1 MKKQEKSQISH
12 PILLNNSKLIN
23 SENKVLEFINGF
35 QGEVFN
41 YSIEDLA
48 KLANVSTATVFRF
61 VRKYGFKNFKEA
73 IIFINKNLQKLNEK
87 YPLST
92 SQDNNISTIVA
103 GNKYVLDN
111 LYTNELQKIIE
122 KAAQIIYN
130 SKRILIHGAGS
141 SKRMAET
148 LVSNLY
154 KVSLNVIAHDDFH
167 LFLPVLGNATTE
179 DVYVLFSDNLNSPE
193 AVFTIKQCRE
203 KKVQIILITSKKKS
217 NLITKNDVVILYEK
231 ITSKHLNIPLS
242 SKWSQLL
249 IADLLFE
256 NLLILDSNLRE
267 KLNNSIQIINKW
279 KANL

>member
-179 DVYVLFSDNLNSPE
+179 DVCVLFSDNLNSPE
-193 AVFTIKQCRE
+193 AAFTIKQCRE

-242 SKWSQLL
+242 SKW
-249 IADLLFE
+249 
-256 NLLILDSNLRE
+256 
-267 KLNNSIQIINKW
+267 
-279 KANL
+279 

>member
-1 MKKQEKSQISH
+1 M
-12 PILLNNSKLIN
+12 
-23 SENKVLEFINGF
+23 
-35 QGEVFN
+35 
-41 YSIEDLA
+41 
-48 KLANVSTATVFRF
+48 
-61 VRKYGFKNFKEA
+61 
-73 IIFINKNLQKLNEK
+73 
-87 YPLST
+87 
-92 SQDNNISTIVA
+92 
-103 GNKYVLDN
+103 
-111 LYTNELQKIIE
+111 QKIIE
-122 KAAQIIYN
+122 KAVQIIYN
-130 SKRILIHGAGS
+130 SKRILIHGTGS

-179 DVYVLFSDNLNSPE
+179 DVCVLFSDNLNSPE
-193 AVFTIKQCRE
+193 AAFTIKQCRE

-256 NLLILDSNLRE
+256 SLLILDSNLRE

>member
-92 SQDNNISTIVA
+92 SQDNNIGTIVA